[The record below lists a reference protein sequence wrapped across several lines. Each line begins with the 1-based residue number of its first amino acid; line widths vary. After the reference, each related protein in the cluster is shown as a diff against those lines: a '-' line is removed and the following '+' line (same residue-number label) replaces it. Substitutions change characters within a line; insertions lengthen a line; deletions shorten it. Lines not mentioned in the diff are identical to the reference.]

1 MKTNFTLCL
10 VFAIGLL
17 TLSSCKQK
25 QYFFNE
31 GVAFGTTYHITYKA
45 TEDLQKEL
53 EAEMD
58 HFNRSL
64 STYTDSS
71 TISRF
76 NQSGTEAFDLSNDPW
91 MLKMVQAS
99 LHFSELSNGAF
110 DITVAPLVDLWG
122 FGPKAKSDPTQAKI
136 DSIKGFV
143 GYKLLRLE
151 KDHLTKLD
159 PRIQLDCGAIA
170 GGYASD
176 IIAEA
181 LQKHGVDDYMVEIGG
196 EVILKGKNP
205 KGAIWRIGIN
215 KPVDDSTS
223 TNNDI
228 ERVLVLTDKALST
241 SGNYRSFYV
250 KDGKKYAHTI
260 DPHTGYPV
268 QHSLLSATILANDC
282 FTADALATACMVLG
296 VDAGLKLI
304 DSLHNQGVE
313 AFFIYNEGGPENKIK
328 YTKGFEAYLEKN
340 R

>member
-1 MKTNFTLCL
+1 MKSTSCL
-10 VFAIGLL
+10 LLALGLL
-17 TLSSCKQK
+17 ACTSCKPK
-25 QYFFNE
+25 KYFFNE
-31 GVAFGTTYHITYKA
+31 GVAFGTTYHITYNG
-45 TEDLQKEL
+45 TEDLQKAM

-58 HFNRSL
+58 KFNSSL
-64 STYTDSS
+64 STYTPTS

-76 NQSGTEAFDLSNDPW
+76 NQSGTEPFDLSKDPW
-91 MLKMVQAS
+91 MLQMVQAS

-136 DSIKGFV
+136 DSIKQFV
-143 GYKLLRLE
+143 GYKLLKLE
-151 KDHLTKLD
+151 KDKLTKSD

-176 IIAEA
+176 IIAGF
-181 LQKHGVDDYMVEIGG
+181 LHKKGVDDYMVEIGG
-196 EVILKGKNP
+196 EVVLHGKNP
-205 KGAIWRIGIN
+205 KGGNWRIGIN

-228 ERVLVLTDKALST
+228 ERLLVLTDKALST

-282 FTADALATACMVLG
+282 FTADGLATACMVMG

-304 DSLHNQGVE
+304 ESLHDQGVE
-313 AFFIYNEGGPENKIK
+313 AFFIYNEGGPDNKIK
-328 YTKGFEAYLEKN
+328 YTKGFEAYLEKE
-340 R
+340 

>member
-1 MKTNFTLCL
+1 MKSK
-10 VFAIGLL
+10 ISSGLL
-17 TLSSCKQK
+17 LVLGLIALSSCKQK

-31 GVAFGTTYHITYKA
+31 GIAFGTSYHITYKA

-58 HFNRSL
+58 KFNTSL
-64 STYTDSS
+64 STYTPNS
-71 TISRF
+71 TISHF
-76 NQSGTEAFDLSNDPW
+76 NQSGTEPFDLSKDPW
-91 MLKMVQAS
+91 MLKMVQES
-99 LHFSELSNGAF
+99 LRFSVLSNGAF

-136 DSIKGFV
+136 DSIRHFV
-143 GYKLLRLE
+143 GYKLLKLD
-151 KDHLTKLD
+151 KDQLTKSD

-176 IIAEA
+176 IIAEF
-181 LQKHGVDDYMVEIGG
+181 LRKQGVDDYMVEIGG
-196 EVILKGKNP
+196 EIVLRGKNP
-205 KGAIWRIGIN
+205 KGSQWHIGIN

-223 TNNDI
+223 TNN
-228 ERVLVLTDKALST
+228 EVEKLLVLTDKALST

-268 QHSLLSATILANDC
+268 QHSLLSATIIADDC

-296 VDAGLKLI
+296 VDSSMTMI
-304 DSLHNQGVE
+304 ESLHDKGVE
-313 AFFIYNEGGPENKIK
+313 AFFIYNEGGPSNKIK
-328 YTKGFEAYLEKN
+328 FTPGFKAYLEKN
-340 R
+340 

>member
-1 MKTNFTLCL
+1 MKL
-10 VFAIGLL
+10 IQGLFL
-17 TLSSCKQK
+17 ACSLLATTSCKQK
-25 QYFFNE
+25 QYFFDE
-31 GVAFGTTYHITYKA
+31 GVAFGTTYHITYKG
-45 TEDLQKEL
+45 TEDLQPEL
-53 EAEMD
+53 EAQMER
-58 HFNRSL
+58 FNRSL

-76 NQSGTEAFDLSNDPW
+76 NRGGTEPFDLAQDPW
-91 MLKMVQAS
+91 MRKMVEES
-99 LHFSELSNGAF
+99 LRFSALSNGAF

-136 DSIKGFV
+136 DSIRQFV
-143 GYKLLRLE
+143 GYRLLKLERGTLQ
-151 KDHLTKLD
+151 KTD

-176 IIAEA
+176 IIAEF
-181 LQKHGVDDYMVEIGG
+181 LQKQGIKDYMVEIGG
-196 EVILKGKNP
+196 EVVLKGENP
-205 KGAIWRIGIN
+205 KGGLWRIGIN

-228 ERVLVLTDKALST
+228 ERLLILTDKALST

-260 DPHTGYPV
+260 DPHTGCPV

-296 VDAGLKLI
+296 VDEGMKLIAGLH
-304 DSLHNQGVE
+304 DQGVE
-313 AFFIYNEGGPENKIK
+313 AFFIYNEGGPDNKVC
-328 YTKGFEAYLEKN
+328 YTKGFEAFLEKE
-340 R
+340 

>member
-1 MKTNFTLCL
+1 MKTTFTCGL
-10 VFAIGLL
+10 VFALGLL

-25 QYFFNE
+25 QYFYNE
-31 GVAFGTTYHITYKA
+31 GVAFGTTYHITYRA
-45 TEDLQKEL
+45 TEDLQKEI
-53 EAEMD
+53 EAEMEN
-58 HFNRSL
+58 FNTSL
-64 STYTDSS
+64 STYTPNS
-71 TISRF
+71 TISHF
-76 NQSGTEAFDLSNDPW
+76 NQGGTEPFDLSRDPW
-91 MLKMVQAS
+91 MLKMVQES

-136 DSIKGFV
+136 DSIKHFV
-143 GYKLLRLE
+143 GYKLLKLQNNT
-151 KDHLTKLD
+151 LTKSD

-176 IIAEA
+176 IIANY
-181 LQKHGVDDYMVEIGG
+181 LKKHGVNDFMVEIGG
-196 EVILKGKNP
+196 EVVLSGRNP
-205 KGAIWRIGIN
+205 KGSKWRIGIN

-228 ERVLVLTDKALST
+228 ERLLLITDKALST

-296 VDAGLKLI
+296 VDSSMVLI
-304 DSLHNQGVE
+304 ESLHKEGVE
-313 AFFIYNEGGPENKIK
+313 AFFIYNEGGPENKVK
-328 YTKGFEAYLEKN
+328 YTPGFEAFLDKE
-340 R
+340 

>member
-1 MKTNFTLCL
+1 MNLRMTCCL
-10 VFAIGLL
+10 VLALGLL

-31 GVAFGTTYHITYKA
+31 GIAFGTTYHLTYNA

-53 EAEMD
+53 EAEME
-58 HFNRSL
+58 HFNTSL
-64 STYTDSS
+64 STYTSNS
-71 TISRF
+71 TISHF
-76 NQSGTEAFDLSNDPW
+76 NQGGTEPFDLNRDAW
-91 MLKMVQAS
+91 MLKMVQES

-110 DITVAPLVDLWG
+110 DITVGPLVDLWG

-136 DSIKGFV
+136 DSIKQFV
-143 GYKLLRLE
+143 GYKLLQLNNNQ
-151 KDHLTKLD
+151 LTKSD
-159 PRIQLDCGAIA
+159 SRIQLDCGAIA

-176 IIAEA
+176 IIADY
-181 LQKHGVDDYMVEIGG
+181 LKKHGVTDFMVEIGG
-196 EVILKGKNP
+196 EVVLSGKNP
-205 KGAIWRIGIN
+205 KGGKWRIGIN

-228 ERVLVLTDKALST
+228 ERLLVLTDKALST

-260 DPHTGYPV
+260 NPRTGYPV

-296 VDAGLKLI
+296 VDSSMVLI
-304 DSLHNQGVE
+304 ENLHDKGVE
-313 AFFIYNEGGPENKIK
+313 AFFIYNEGGSENKIK
-328 YTKGFEAYLEKN
+328 YTSGFEAFMEKE
-340 R
+340 